1 MQYSSKDG
9 LWGRYQVDV
18 SVYQVILSLIFQFVG
33 WEARVGWSVFCMG
46 QLQDDVQFT
55 HGTILS
61 LCKVDNWLP
70 LQHGVEA
77 QIVTLFYKF

>member
-1 MQYSSKDG
+1 
-9 LWGRYQVDV
+9 V
-18 SVYQVILSLIFQFVG
+18 
-33 WEARVGWSVFCMG
+33 G
-46 QLQDDVQFT
+46 QLQDDIQFT

-70 LQHGVEA
+70 LQHGAEA